1 MPSYECRRLDMVVE
15 ARTPAEAA
23 RKMVSV
29 LAPRGIGSFMMW
41 SSAAEY
47 SIVYRRATGW
57 TIARDGFDDDMK
69 PLFPDGGPAP
79 LKASQGMR
87 GRTSGRSG
95 RAIRRSD
102 NDRPLSPGQEVSRE
116 IYEQYQYDGYPYRI
130 PVSLLDRYGCV
141 RGYAAGHV
149 ARDPDYHRAF
159 GETADGRCLYLG
171 LTRVKRYDDVPD
183 GPPTWYEEYYHRPK
197 TKGGRR

>member
-87 GRTSGRSG
+87 GRS
-95 RAIRRSD
+95 
-102 NDRPLSPGQEVSRE
+102 LSE
-116 IYEQYQYDGYPYRI
+116 IYEQYKYDGYPYRI